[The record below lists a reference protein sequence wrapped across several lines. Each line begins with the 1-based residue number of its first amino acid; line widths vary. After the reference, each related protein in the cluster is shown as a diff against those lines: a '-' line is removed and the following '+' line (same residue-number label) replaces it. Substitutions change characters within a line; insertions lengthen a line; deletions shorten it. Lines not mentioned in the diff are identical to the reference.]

1 MGGERKPWGSPYG
14 RAGGGEAECEVDR
27 DVIYW
32 VAGGGAQLESAFQT
46 GRRNPGPFRLVAIQK
61 TTPRNAQ
68 TCDIRALP
76 RSSEN

>member
-1 MGGERKPWGSPYG
+1 MGGEEESVSRGGRHG
-14 RAGGGEAECEVDR
+14 RAGGREAECEVDR

-61 TTPRNAQ
+61 GA
-68 TCDIRALP
+68 IAFLP
-76 RSSEN
+76 MF